1 MKGVVMDKSGKSY
14 IVLTEKGDYIRKKLN
29 KNYELGE
36 EINVVSTS
44 FDYKSFSAAAAVLIL
59 VGILAFNMLLIPYGY
74 AEVAINPSVELGYNR
89 LYNVVK
95 YKGLNE
101 DGVELLKSIKKL
113 KGMQVEE
120 AIDYLVK
127 EADEKGYM
135 SETEENYVVVAYTSK
150 NGEVD
155 KELEIKVNEKIKN
168 VGTEVALMNMEKNHY
183 GEIREKKE
191 NPAIE
196 GLKEKLI
203 EDITLLKY
211 VGINPVVVH
220 GGGPAINKTLD
231 RLNIESNFI
240 DGLRVTDKDTME
252 IVEMVLS
259 AQINKEIVALMN
271 KMQAKAVG
279 ISGKDGSLIR
289 AKKKEFSDPAK
300 DLGFV
305 GEVDQ
310 INPELVEKLIED
322 GYIPVIAPVG
332 VNEKGE
338 TLNINADSVAGELA
352 AALKAEKLIYL
363 TDVDGIRYDAA
374 DESTRVSQLTFS
386 EIKEWIADGK
396 IKVGMLPKVEGCMQA
411 VESGVI
417 RTHILNGLV
426 AHPLLLEI
434 FTDQGVGTMILKD

>member
-1 MKGVVMDKSGKSY
+1 VIK
-14 IVLTEKGDYIRKKLN
+14 
-29 KNYELGE
+29 
-36 EINVVSTS
+36 
-44 FDYKSFSAAAAVLIL
+44 
-59 VGILAFNMLLIPYGY
+59 YGGSIMAD
-74 AEVAINPSVELGYNR
+74 AE
-89 LYNVVK
+89 
-95 YKGLNE
+95 
-101 DGVELLKSIKKL
+101 
-113 KGMQVEE
+113 
-120 AIDYLVK
+120 
-127 EADEKGYM
+127 
-135 SETEENYVVVAYTSK
+135 
-150 NGEVD
+150 
-155 KELEIKVNEKIKN
+155 
-168 VGTEVALMNMEKNHY
+168 
-183 GEIREKKE
+183 
-191 NPAIE
+191 
-196 GLKEKLI
+196 LKEKLI

-220 GGGPAINKTLD
+220 GGGQAINKTLD

-396 IKVGMLPKVEGCMQA
+396 IKGGMLPKVEGCMQA

>member
-1 MKGVVMDKSGKSY
+1 VIK
-14 IVLTEKGDYIRKKLN
+14 
-29 KNYELGE
+29 
-36 EINVVSTS
+36 
-44 FDYKSFSAAAAVLIL
+44 
-59 VGILAFNMLLIPYGY
+59 YG
-74 AEVAINPSVELGYNR
+74 G
-89 LYNVVK
+89 
-95 YKGLNE
+95 
-101 DGVELLKSIKKL
+101 SI
-113 KGMQVEE
+113 M
-120 AIDYLVK
+120 
-127 EADEKGYM
+127 ADDE
-135 SETEENYVVVAYTSK
+135 
-150 NGEVD
+150 
-155 KELEIKVNEKIKN
+155 
-168 VGTEVALMNMEKNHY
+168 
-183 GEIREKKE
+183 
-191 NPAIE
+191 
-196 GLKEKLI
+196 LKEKLI

-231 RLNIESNFI
+231 RLNIKANFI

-332 VNEKGE
+332 VNEEGE

-352 AALKAEKLIYL
+352 AVLKAEKLIYL
-363 TDVDGIRYDAA
+363 TDVDGIRYDAE
-374 DESTRVSQLTFS
+374 DESTRVSQLKFS

-396 IKVGMLPKVEGCMQA
+396 IKGGMLPKVEGCMQA

>member
-1 MKGVVMDKSGKSY
+1 M
-14 IVLTEKGDYIRKKLN
+14 EKLIEKAN
-29 KNYELGE
+29 
-36 EINVVSTS
+36 
-44 FDYKSFSAAAAVLIL
+44 VLIEAL
-59 VGILAFNMLLIPYGY
+59 PYFKDFFGKTFVIKY
-74 AEVAINPSVELGYNR
+74 GGSIMADAE
-89 LYNVVK
+89 
-95 YKGLNE
+95 
-101 DGVELLKSIKKL
+101 
-113 KGMQVEE
+113 
-120 AIDYLVK
+120 
-127 EADEKGYM
+127 
-135 SETEENYVVVAYTSK
+135 
-150 NGEVD
+150 
-155 KELEIKVNEKIKN
+155 
-168 VGTEVALMNMEKNHY
+168 
-183 GEIREKKE
+183 
-191 NPAIE
+191 
-196 GLKEKLI
+196 LKEKLI

-220 GGGPAINKTLD
+220 GGGQAINKTLD

-363 TDVDGIRYDAA
+363 TDVDGIRYDAE
-374 DESTRVSQLTFS
+374 DESTRVSQLKFS

-396 IKVGMLPKVEGCMQA
+396 IKGGMLPKVEGCMQA

>member
-1 MKGVVMDKSGKSY
+1 MEALPYFKDFFGKTFV
-14 IVLTEKGDYIRKKLN
+14 IK
-29 KNYELGE
+29 
-36 EINVVSTS
+36 
-44 FDYKSFSAAAAVLIL
+44 
-59 VGILAFNMLLIPYGY
+59 YGGSIMAD
-74 AEVAINPSVELGYNR
+74 AE
-89 LYNVVK
+89 
-95 YKGLNE
+95 
-101 DGVELLKSIKKL
+101 
-113 KGMQVEE
+113 
-120 AIDYLVK
+120 
-127 EADEKGYM
+127 
-135 SETEENYVVVAYTSK
+135 
-150 NGEVD
+150 
-155 KELEIKVNEKIKN
+155 
-168 VGTEVALMNMEKNHY
+168 
-183 GEIREKKE
+183 
-191 NPAIE
+191 
-196 GLKEKLI
+196 LKEKLI

-220 GGGPAINKTLD
+220 GGGQAINKTLD

-396 IKVGMLPKVEGCMQA
+396 IKGGMLPKVEGCMQA